1 MEDLAEQ
8 LKNILNSPEG
18 QKQLQNIAQMI
29 GGTDKEQGG
38 IDFSSLMQNAAP
50 SDQSQNDAPAIDM
63 NMIANIGQ
71 MMKNMNT
78 NDKNTQLLLA
88 LKPHFGERRQARV
101 DRAIKMIR
109 LFSLLPLLRQSG
121 ILSEFEL

>member
-38 IDFSSLMQNAAP
+38 LDLSSLMQNAAP
-50 SDQSQNDAPAIDM
+50 SI
-63 NMIANIGQ
+63 
-71 MMKNMNT
+71 
-78 NDKNTQLLLA
+78 
-88 LKPHFGERRQARV
+88 
-101 DRAIKMIR
+101 
-109 LFSLLPLLRQSG
+109 
-121 ILSEFEL
+121 

>member
-29 GGTDKEQGG
+29 GRTDKNPGG
-38 IDFSSLMQNAAP
+38 IDLSSLMQNAAP

-63 NMIANIGQ
+63 NLIANIGQ